1 MKLFC
6 SCEIISSFFVLGG
19 VMLLCPECES
29 DDIKKDGF
37 RKYTSGMTKQ
47 LYSCKECGRRFTPK
61 DELSEI
67 DEIPDGEIIEQNIK
81 LAKANQ
87 KFQDLNRV
95 ERKSFREYA
104 RLENSLIEYN
114 KSLIDILEKNK
125 LSDFVVRRSNINDEV
140 TMVVQ
145 LSDLHFNELVDI
157 KSNKYDFNIASQRL
171 QKFAD
176 KIKKVATSYNINNIL
191 LAFTGDL
198 MNSDRRLDEMLY
210 MATNRSK
217 ATFLAVEILQQF
229 ILDLNEIANIS
240 VVSVTG
246 NESRV
251 RDEHGYSDM
260 LATDNYDFTI
270 FNILNILFKGSDGI
284 SFIDSD
290 PNEAIIRISNQNL
303 LLTHGYSVGEAGTQ
317 KYIQQL
323 KGRWADKEILIDY
336 VIFGHLHSCYI
347 SDGHGRSGSLVG
359 SNSYNENALNLYSK
373 ASQNIYLF
381 FKDKSID
388 AMKIDLQNTD
398 NYSGYDIADL
408 HDVYNAKSVK
418 KLSKKNIILEIVV

>member
-1 MKLFC
+1 MWG
-6 SCEIISSFFVLGG
+6 I
-19 VMLLCPECES
+19 MLICPECSSEN
-29 DDIKKDGF
+29 IKKDGF
-37 RKYTSGMTKQ
+37 RKYTSGFTKQ
-47 LYSCKECGRRFTPK
+47 VYECKDCGKNFAQKNET
-61 DELSEI
+61 SEI
-67 DEIPDGEIIEQNIK
+67 DEMPDGEIVGQNIK
-81 LAKANQ
+81 LAKSNQ

-104 RLENSLIEYN
+104 RLENSLVEYN
-114 KSLIDILEKNK
+114 KALKNIFENNT
-125 LSDFVVRRSNINDEV
+125 LCELVVNRNPINDDA

-157 KSNKYDFNIASQRL
+157 KSNKYDFNIASKRL
-171 QKFAD
+171 HKFAD
-176 KIKKVATSYNINNIL
+176 KIKRVASSYNINNIL
-191 LAFTGDL
+191 IAFTGDL
-198 MNSDRRLDEMLY
+198 MNSDRRLDEMLS

-240 VVSVTG
+240 VISVTG

-270 FNILNILFKGSDGI
+270 FNILRILFKGSDGVN
-284 SFIDSD
+284 FIESD
-290 PNEAIIRISNQNL
+290 PTEAIIRISNQNL

-398 NYSGYDIADL
+398 NYSGYDISEL